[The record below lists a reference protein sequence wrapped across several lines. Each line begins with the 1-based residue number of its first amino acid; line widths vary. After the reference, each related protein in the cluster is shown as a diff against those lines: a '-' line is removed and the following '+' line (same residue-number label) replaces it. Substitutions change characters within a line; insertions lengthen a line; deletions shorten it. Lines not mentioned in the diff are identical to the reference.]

1 MCEFIIYYMHIE
13 KTKCGLSTE
22 VHSFGGHQTHA
33 VVGPGFGEMAHYGP
47 LVLFRVVDNHVSKPL
62 LSIKASC
69 GAPGV
74 KIITSTSNPFLCAA
88 DFSWRH
94 TISYVAVR

>member
-1 MCEFIIYYMHIE
+1 MCEFIMYYMQIE

-33 VVGPGFGEMAHYGP
+33 VVGPGFGEMAHCGP

-62 LSIKASC
+62 LSKASC
-69 GAPGV
+69 GASGV